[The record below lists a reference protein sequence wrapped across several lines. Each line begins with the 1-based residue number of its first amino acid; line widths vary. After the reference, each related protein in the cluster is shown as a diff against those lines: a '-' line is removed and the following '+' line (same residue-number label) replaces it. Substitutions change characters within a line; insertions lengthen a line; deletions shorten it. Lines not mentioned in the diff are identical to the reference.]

1 MTKALFICSAN
12 VDRSPTAEEIFAD
25 WPRIETDSAGLN
37 NDAVTPLSGDQ
48 LDWADI
54 VFVMEKAHRNR
65 LSSEFGGHLKAKRVI
80 CLDIPDNYLYRDPQL
95 IRLLE
100 TRVGRFLR

>member
-12 VDRSPTAEEIFAD
+12 KDRSPTAEEIFAE
-25 WPRIETDSAGLN
+25 WPRVETDSAGTN

-65 LSSEFGGHLKAKRVI
+65 LSSKFGAHLKNKRVI

>member
-1 MTKALFICSAN
+1 MTKALFICGAN
-12 VDRSPTAEEIFAD
+12 KDRSPTAEEIFAD
-25 WPRIETDSAGLN
+25 WPRVETDSAGLN

-54 VFVMEKAHRNR
+54 VFVMEKTHRNR
-65 LSSEFGGHLKAKRVI
+65 LSQKFGAHLKSKRVI
-80 CLDIPDNYLYRDPQL
+80 CLDIADHYLYRDPQL

-100 TRVGRFLR
+100 TRAGRFLK